1 MPPKPSRNPPGPP
14 RTPQNPC
21 LPTQDPQNP
30 PRTPKSRPGPSKFP
44 QYPSK
49 SHSGP
54 PKFPQIPPGPPN
66 SPLGPP
72 NPLFAL
78 PSPPQPRIFAP
89 QGCSWPAGG
98 WRFLGPPPPPCAA
111 PCWTSAAPPPPA
123 GPCSGFWGVPRPPRP
138 PTPSGTP
145 RTPSMSSTPWGCW
158 GNFGVPPGSPPGA
171 SSAPQCRCCHPRGCP
186 RGPRGA
192 TPGWGCAGGSWP
204 WGRPRGRGRRCCSRG
219 EETRPSSMWLQH
231 RHGATRRLLAFDSAA
246 AHRTEAVPGVLL
258 FLGGHGSPPSASQSS
273 QPSRGTR
280 EVSLQLPP
288 LSVSDDGAFVCSVS
302 ALHGQVQQVLQL
314 HVIAPPRVSLLPS
327 RLSPGVLAELRC
339 DAVGFFP
346 LDVEIR
352 WERRT
357 HGHTWPYLGDTSG
370 DTPGTTLGPSWS
382 SGHRRAAD
390 GTFSRSAGLR
400 VAAVAP
406 GDSYSCLVTHVAWN
420 VPHRV
425 TVVVAGATGP
435 SVEDMAGMA
444 LVAFVIGGLSLS
456 LWPLAGK

>member
-1 MPPKPSRNPPGPP
+1 
-14 RTPQNPC
+14 
-21 LPTQDPQNP
+21 
-30 PRTPKSRPGPSKFP
+30 
-44 QYPSK
+44 
-49 SHSGP
+49 
-54 PKFPQIPPGPPN
+54 
-66 SPLGPP
+66 
-72 NPLFAL
+72 
-78 PSPPQPRIFAP
+78 
-89 QGCSWPAGG
+89 
-98 WRFLGPPPPPCAA
+98 
-111 PCWTSAAPPPPA
+111 
-123 GPCSGFWGVPRPPRP
+123 
-138 PTPSGTP
+138 
-145 RTPSMSSTPWGCW
+145 MSSTPWGCW

-425 TVVVAGATGP
+425 TVVVAGEGHLGTHLGTSGTRCHRAQRGGHGGDGPGGLRHRGAQPEPVALGGEVTPVSPMSPVSPFISVSPCPRCPQVP
-435 SVEDMAGMA
+435 SV
-444 LVAFVIGGLSLS
+444 
-456 LWPLAGK
+456 PRYPQCPQ